1 VLARA
6 ITASVLPT
14 QVLLGAVS
22 VHADSVTIP
31 TPDVVSASATCHHS
45 ATASLSCVGT
55 LKVERNGA
63 PRTPTAGHAA
73 AVQLPPRSCHYE
85 PDFTYDTS
93 AAVRAD
99 GGPSQFAVARLV
111 CFQPSDQVGT
121 PFRFTALGPKV
132 PGVDI
137 RALVDQ
143 ASKAMNIPLPKAS
156 LSPAAGATQFV
167 GLSTWMWMPASSWV
181 PKSVTVSA
189 GGVSL
194 TMTATPAFS
203 VWSMGDGGSVT
214 CRGPGTPYPS
224 ASSGKPP
231 RSSPDCGWT
240 YARASVSEPGGVF
253 PVSVTT
259 HWKVS
264 WSTTTGLSGSEP
276 DLTVSSSLGLRVSEI
291 QALVTDVRP

>member
-1 VLARA
+1 MLIRAATVSAMLAQA
-6 ITASVLPT
+6 AFS
-14 QVLLGAVS
+14 GAT
-22 VHADSVTIP
+22 VHADDVIPPVPKMVSANVHCQSVT
-31 TPDVVSASATCHHS
+31 PDC
-45 ATASLSCVGT
+45 
-55 LKVERNGA
+55 
-63 PRTPTAGHAA
+63 AA
-73 AVQLPPRSCHYE
+73 ALEVKGSGSREAPSAHRAAKPTMPPSPPPPCHY
-85 PDFTYDTS
+85 DLVTDDASVSKLTNGDLS
-93 AAVRAD
+93 N
-99 GGPSQFAVARLV
+99 GRLLHQV
-111 CFQPSDQVGT
+111 CAPGHQVVGT
-121 PFRFTALGPKV
+121 PLLYAPQPASPATSTRP
-132 PGVDI
+132 
-137 RALVDQ
+137 LVDQ
-143 ASKAMNIPLPKAS
+143 AVKTLHVPLPQVL
-156 LSPAAGATQFV
+156 LSPAADATQFV
-167 GLSTWMWMPASSWV
+167 GLPVWMSTRASWI

-224 ASSGKPP
+224 AASGKPP

-276 DLTVSSSLGLRVSEI
+276 DLTVSTLLGLRVSEI